1 MISTQTLLDRFLR
14 YVRID
19 TQANE
24 HSTTYPST
32 PGQLVLGKLLR
43 DELLAM
49 GISDAVQNEHGIVF
63 GTIPGNVPD
72 SAAGSSA
79 DRPSHSTV
87 PTIAFNAHVDTSPET
102 SGANVDP
109 QVICNYSGGDIVLPK
124 DSSRVIRLEDSPE
137 LKTLVGKTI
146 ITTDGTTLLGGDD
159 KAGVAVIMELA
170 RILMENPKIPH
181 GPIRVVFTC
190 DEEIGKGVLH
200 LDPKQIGAT
209 VAYTLDGQG
218 VGELE
223 AETFSA
229 DKATVTITGI
239 NIHPGIAKNKM
250 INSIRLTSEFLERL
264 PKGKLSPET
273 TEDREGFLH
282 PYIIEGGVAKTT
294 LHILLRDHE
303 TAKLADYA
311 KLLRDAA
318 NAVMNAHP
326 KSKIDVAIT
335 EQYRN
340 MREGIAKEPRAMTYA
355 EEAVKR
361 AGFTPKHCI
370 IRGGTDGAQLTA
382 KGLPTPNISTG
393 EHNIHSPLE
402 WVCLEEL
409 DANVRV
415 LVELV
420 QVWAGK

>member
-1 MISTQTLLDRFLR
+1 MTATRTLLDRFLR

-19 TQANE
+19 TQADE
-24 HSTTYPST
+24 KSTTYPST

-49 GISDAVQNEHGIVF
+49 GYSDAVQDEHGIVF
-63 GTIPGNVPD
+63 ATLPATVPD
-72 SAAGSSA
+72 A
-79 DRPSHSTV
+79 

-102 SGANVDP
+102 SGRNVDP
-109 QVICNYSGGDIVLPK
+109 QVLRNYPGGDIVLPK
-124 DSSRVIRLEDSPE
+124 DPSKVIRVADAPE
-137 LKTLVGKTI
+137 LAALVGKTI
-146 ITTDGTTLLGGDD
+146 VTTDGTTLLGGDD

-170 RILMENPKIPH
+170 RILAENPGIPH

-200 LDPKQIGAT
+200 LDPKRIGA
-209 VAYTLDGQG
+209 VVGYTLDGQG

-229 DKATVTITGI
+229 DKATVTISGV
-239 NIHPGIAKNKM
+239 NIHPGIAKGKM
-250 INSIRLTSEFLERL
+250 LNAVKLAGEFLAKL
-264 PKGKLSPET
+264 PRGRLSPET

-282 PYIIEGGVAKTT
+282 PYVVEGGVAKTT

-303 TAKLADYA
+303 TGKLAEYA
-311 KLLRDAA
+311 ELLREAA
-318 NAVMNAHP
+318 AAVMAEHP
-326 KSKIDVAIT
+326 KATVDVSIAA
-335 EQYRN
+335 QYRN
-340 MREGIAKEPRAMTYA
+340 MREGIAKEPRAMAYA
-355 EEAVKR
+355 EDAVKR
-361 AGFTPKHCI
+361 AGFAPKRCI
-370 IRGGTDGAQLTA
+370 IRGGTDGAMLTA

-409 DANVRV
+409 EANVKV